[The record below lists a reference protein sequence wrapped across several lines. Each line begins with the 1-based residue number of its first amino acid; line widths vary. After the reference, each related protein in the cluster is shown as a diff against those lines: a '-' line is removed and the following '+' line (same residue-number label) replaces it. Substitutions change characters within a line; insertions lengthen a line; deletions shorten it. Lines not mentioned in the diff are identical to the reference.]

1 MKFICIFLLFNLTYL
16 ALAQDKKEV
25 LEAKDKSIVIG
36 NLDAPVL
43 SLNQKEYIKKIIIRT
58 LAKQQKYHL
67 VIRDAKLSKKLQKLS
82 AVEVQISQ
90 HNKNNFK
97 VVAQIK
103 DLASQQLIK
112 KVSGDKIPFEQ
123 LNRKVE
129 ILIEILF
136 DIRKKKIAKER
147 IKSIRTAKKG
157 RGKKKRTN
165 KVTPAAPVQA
175 INLKDRILAL
185 KQNIKEEFIKKK
197 KQQEEQKEKQKEAS
211 EPKQIQKTTAQIL
224 NERPPNNPEN
234 KINSQQ
240 SEVYSLSYELGT
252 GITSLSTQSLN
263 RKGTFAEVSL
273 TDSLNFL
280 TLDASIAIRFKK
292 VNFFKTYF
300 NYTYKRPMLI
310 SEDYELSSLS
320 DMKLGLFSDLI
331 FSRIRLG
338 FFYLKEQVAFS
349 SIPQVGEGIF
359 LSVYEVSYMGLSL
372 VFNLNKT
379 YNLGTNIYNLIDS
392 SAIENSPSNTLS
404 SANKLEVFLD
414 YKTSIVAKNS
424 SLRFSFIQQQ
434 FVAQDS
440 NQIEFNFNQS
450 AFKGNLIF
458 AF

>member
-349 SIPQVGEGIF
+349 SIPKLGEGIF

-379 YNLGTNIYNLIDS
+379 YGLGTNIYNSMAS
-392 SAIENSPSNTLS
+392 SAIENSPSSTLS
-404 SANKLEVFLD
+404 TANKLEVFLD